1 MRVEKD
7 HILCHGVLNEELLEI
22 PQPKVGDFGHF
33 CPSCNKD
40 VAGFEVPV
48 HHWTSHVVQTRDTL
62 HIDQLK
68 REIHINESSK
78 GGEIYSHLLAVTQY

>member
-33 CPSCNKD
+33 CPSSDKD
-40 VAGFEVPV
+40 VAWLEVPV

-62 HIDQLK
+62 Q
-68 REIHINESSK
+68 SSSM
-78 GGEIYSHLLAVTQY
+78 GYILMNQARVVYRHLLAVTQH